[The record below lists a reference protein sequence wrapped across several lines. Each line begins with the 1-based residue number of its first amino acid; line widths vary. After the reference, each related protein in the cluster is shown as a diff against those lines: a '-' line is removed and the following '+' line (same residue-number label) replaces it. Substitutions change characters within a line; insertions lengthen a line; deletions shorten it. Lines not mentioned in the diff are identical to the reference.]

1 MVKNICYSF
10 HEASSHDRIKM
21 TKLWLEHDQKCFT
34 PMNLNIGT
42 WPKIYTD
49 EHLSLNMTEF
59 ILNIDEYDRKS
70 KFNFG
75 NIQMLRI
82 VRVKIFR
89 SCFNVKVR
97 LCQFFGHVHKIWS
110 PWLGQVSIP
119 RFHYNCFVM
128 MLRGMMM
135 VWLVIQ
141 WALGKASSV
150 VWLLLCR
157 APGWWWS
164 KLQCNLV

>member
-1 MVKNICYSF
+1 MKNICYSF

-110 PWLGQVSIP
+110 SWLGQVSIP
-119 RFHYNCFVM
+119 RFHYNWNDLFHKFIFNA
-128 MLRGMMM
+128 
-135 VWLVIQ
+135 W
-141 WALGKASSV
+141 GKN
-150 VWLLLCR
+150 
-157 APGWWWS
+157 APINKPWIS
-164 KLQCNLV
+164 LSLKIH